1 MRIDEFEFRNK
12 QGEEIEPTKEQL
24 VVYIKGLHKQV
35 KEQKERLKAYK
46 NAIKSRN
53 DKLKNKNEE
62 IAKLKD
68 DLEQKTDAFAC
79 LQYTC
84 ARDVTRAKNEL
95 LDIKYQKANLEY
107 NWNALCDYLGEC
119 IVRYENVDE
128 NGIYKE
134 VLDAVNKIKHYNPKS
149 QENKVYFAI
158 TELEKVREF
167 VDGRTFLATYI
178 NNRIKELKEIKN
190 DN

>member
-12 QGEEIEPTKEQL
+12 QGEEIEPTKDQL
-24 VVYIKGLHKQV
+24 VIYIKELHKQI
-35 KEQKERLKAYK
+35 KKQKERLKEQR
-46 NAIKSRN
+46 NAIKIRN
-53 DKLKNKNEE
+53 NKLKNKNNE
-62 IAKLKD
+62 IANLKD
-68 DLEQKTDAFAC
+68 DLEQKTDAFEC

-84 ARDVTRAKNEL
+84 ARDITRAKKEL

-107 NWNALCDYLGEC
+107 NWNSLCDYLGEC

-128 NGIYKE
+128 NGIYQE
-134 VLDAVNKIKHYNPKS
+134 VLGVVNKIKQYNPKS
-149 QENKVYFAI
+149 QENKIYFAI

-167 VDGRTFLATYI
+167 VDGRTYLATYI
-178 NNRIKELKEIKN
+178 NNRITELKEIKN

>member
-1 MRIDEFEFRNK
+1 MKIDEFEFRNK

-24 VVYIKGLHKQV
+24 VIYIKGLHKQV
-35 KEQKERLKAYK
+35 KEQKERLKEYK

-53 DKLKNKNEE
+53 DKLKNKNNE
-62 IAKLKD
+62 IAVLKD
-68 DLEQKTDAFAC
+68 ELEQKTDAFAC

-84 ARDVTRAKNEL
+84 AIDITRAKNEL
-95 LDIKYQKANLEY
+95 LDVKYQKANLEY
-107 NWNALCDYLGEC
+107 NWNVLCDYLGER
-119 IVRYENVDE
+119 IIKYEDVDE
-128 NGIYKE
+128 NGIYQE
-134 VLDAVNKIKHYNPKS
+134 ILDAVNKIKHYNPKS
-149 QENKVYFAI
+149 QENKIYFAI

-167 VDGRTFLATYI
+167 VDGRTYLATYI

>member
-12 QGEEIEPTKEQL
+12 QGEEIEPTKDQL
-24 VVYIKGLHKQV
+24 VIYIKELHKQV
-35 KEQKERLKAYK
+35 KEQKERLKAYQ
-46 NAIKSRN
+46 NAIKNRN

-149 QENKVYFAI
+149 QENKIYFAI
-158 TELEKVREF
+158 KELEKVREF
-167 VDGRTFLATYI
+167 VDGRTYLATYL